1 MNRASHL
8 SVKQL
13 RIFDALAKDGNLSR
27 VASQI
32 GLTQQAVSSNLS
44 SLRDVFGDPLFLRT
58 GRGVMPT
65 ALALELAAEV
75 REILQ
80 AMERL
85 VDRRPF
91 DPATVTGTVAISAAD
106 YAHSVVVAPKLR
118 AIRAQAPQLKLILS
132 EFEIDAVAARMS
144 AGEIDIVVSIP
155 EYVPAN
161 YPRKLLFHECYI
173 CVAAGDSPLA
183 GGNILSLEKLAKQ
196 PHVVVSP
203 ARANLIGSAD
213 DWLEQ
218 LGLERTVVLAVPHF
232 LLVPEVI
239 EAMEA
244 VAFLPSRL
252 LPNPRLAPLRL
263 VGDSSPPG
271 FDLIAAWHPR
281 SAANPLVHWLAEM
294 LAR

>member
-13 RIFDALAKDGNLSR
+13 RIFDALVKDGNLSR
-27 VASQI
+27 VAGQI

-65 ALALELAAEV
+65 ALAIELAGEV

-91 DPATVTGTVAISAAD
+91 DPAKITATVAISAAD
-106 YAHSVVVAPKLR
+106 YAHGIVVAPKLR
-118 AIRAQAPQLKLILS
+118 AIRARAPQLKLILS
-132 EFEIDAVAARMS
+132 EFEIDSVAARMS
-144 AGEIDIVVSIP
+144 AGEIDIVVSVP

-161 YPRKLLFHECYI
+161 FPRQLLYHERYV
-173 CVAAGDSPLA
+173 CVVACDSPL
-183 GGNILSLEKLAKQ
+183 GGQILSLETLAKQ
-196 PHVVVSP
+196 PHVIVSP

-213 DWLEQ
+213 NWLEQ
-218 LGLERTVVLAVPHF
+218 HGLKRTVVLAVPHF
-232 LLVPEVI
+232 LLVPEVV
-239 EAMEA
+239 EAMGA

-252 LPNPRLAPLRL
+252 LPNPRLAALRL
-263 VGDSSPPG
+263 EGDVAPPG

-281 SAANPLVHWLAEM
+281 SASNTLVHWLVEM
-294 LAR
+294 LTK